1 MKVVLL
7 KTPSFLSPIIK
18 KIFERKETSKKHQKS
33 SQRSTK
39 KRGWQNI

>member
-18 KIFERKETSKKHQKS
+18 KIFDRKENSKKNKKSSDRTHQK
-33 SQRSTK
+33 
-39 KRGWQNI
+39 RG